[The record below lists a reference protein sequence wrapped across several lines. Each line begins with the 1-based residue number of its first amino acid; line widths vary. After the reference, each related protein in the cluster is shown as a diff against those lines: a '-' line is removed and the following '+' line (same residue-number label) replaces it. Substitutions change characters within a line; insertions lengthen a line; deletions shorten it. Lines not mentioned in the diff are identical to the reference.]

1 MESETGATVAAGE
14 VGGQQD
20 ANGPATDR
28 QVRPGSLTVEQLA
41 RLLTAAGGRT
51 IGEATI
57 RRHVEAG
64 APTLADGRLNLV
76 HYLAWLVR
84 EVSVGEE

>member
-1 MESETGATVAAGE
+1 MESETGATGAAEQAAG
-14 VGGQQD
+14 GH
-20 ANGPATDR
+20 
-28 QVRPGSLTVEQLA
+28 VRPGALTVEQMA

-51 IGEATI
+51 IGEATV
-57 RRHVEAG
+57 RRHIDAG

-84 EVSVGEE
+84 EVAVGEE